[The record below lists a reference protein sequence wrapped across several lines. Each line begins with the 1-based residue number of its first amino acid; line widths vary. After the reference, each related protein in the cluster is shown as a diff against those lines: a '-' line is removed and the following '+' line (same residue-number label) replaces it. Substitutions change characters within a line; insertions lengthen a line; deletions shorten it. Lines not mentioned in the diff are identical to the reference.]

1 MTKGSKVLNGNGCSD
16 GLLRIELL
24 TIFHR
29 NPGLVCSCS
38 FLAEATGRD
47 METVQEQA
55 EKLLDLRI
63 LAAEEREGERRYRY
77 LPPRMISVQ
86 GGGEEGAEEEKRL

>member
-1 MTKGSKVLNGNGCSD
+1 LNGNGCSES
-16 GLLRIELL
+16 LLRIELL
-24 TIFHR
+24 TVFHR

-47 METVQEQA
+47 MELVQEQA

-63 LAAEEREGERRYRY
+63 LEAEEREGERRYRY
-77 LPPRMISVQ
+77 LPPRLISRK
-86 GGGEEGAEEEKRL
+86 GGNEAKAGETG